1 MIWVPVFRDTDR
13 GTYKYL
19 TPPTV
24 YIANE
29 IDRDVFTAICKK
41 NYRDTPSLFY
51 PLLYYIRVVRFK
63 LTAGT
68 LI

>member
-1 MIWVPVFRDTDR
+1 MIWVPVLLDTDR

-24 YIANE
+24 YLASKYQ
-29 IDRDVFTAICKK
+29 RDVFTAICKK
-41 NYRDTPSLFY
+41 NYRDSPSLFY
-51 PLLYYIRVVRFK
+51 PLLYYIRIVRFK
-63 LTAGT
+63 TTAGT